1 MNIEEK
7 INIILENQKSLMKEI
22 GFVEELLKAML
33 VNNALDSAEKLEQTE
48 KSVTIREIE
57 CRFASLEKSQNDN
70 VKLIMQKL
78 NSFSENNNNS
88 QNDEFKN
95 SSEKY
100 HKSQIGKQ
108 VKISNNCNHYFDGR
122 SHYMELSLFANH
134 RNRTWTIKDYRMG
147 KYKLYWTNGS
157 HTFEL
162 WFDTNDVVY

>member
-1 MNIEEK
+1 MVYGTAQQGGFSVTQHEK
-7 INIILENQKSLMKEI
+7 MDLILENQKQLMKEV
-22 GFVEELLKAML
+22 GFIEELLKAL
-33 VNNALDSAEKLEQTE
+33 LINDTLSSVEK
-48 KSVTIREIE
+48 
-57 CRFASLEKSQNDN
+57 FAQ
-70 VKLIMQKL
+70 
-78 NSFSENNNNS
+78 SENNNNS